1 VYVPEPLVSDVNVTF
16 VVRSVPV
23 NTGKVSVVVPA
34 TAGADRVTVPDVSPD
49 TTIDDIFIPYKTTQ
63 R

>member
-1 VYVPEPLVSDVNVTF
+1 MVVAKEGVVNVAN
-16 VVRSVPV
+16 VPV
-23 NTGKVSVVVPA
+23 VVGKVSVVVPA

>member
-1 VYVPEPLVSDVNVTF
+1 MPVNVG
-16 VVRSVPV
+16 R
-23 NTGKVSVVVPA
+23 VSVVVPA
-34 TAGADRVTVPDVSPD
+34 TAGADRVTAPDVSPD